1 MNEKPDPTASQTAQT
16 SGSVPFLRVLGSLLN
31 PLAHIQALSEASKVL
46 YGRRDM
52 IFAMAR
58 RDISNRYAGQVLGT
72 FWAIGHPLFQMAVMV
87 FIFSV
92 VFNQKIGGTYELP
105 RDYTV
110 YILAGLAAWLSLS
123 PVLATSAIS
132 IVSNANLIKQF
143 TFDSRVLPV
152 KDILVSFVVWAA
164 SVLIVVMYTLAT
176 YRSVP
181 WTYVLIPVVM
191 VMHFITAIGCAWAL
205 ASISVFF
212 RDVKDFVQ
220 MANTAM
226 VYVLPI
232 VYLPSWVPSIF
243 QPVIYLNPLSYLIWM
258 YQDTFYF
265 GRIEHPWAWLIGS
278 LFALFMFT
286 SGYRL
291 FRRLQPMFGSAL

>member
-1 MNEKPDPTASQTAQT
+1 MSETHKNHSRGPSA
-16 SGSVPFLRVLGSLLN
+16 VPGLRALLSLLH
-31 PLAHIQALSEASKVL
+31 PFAHIQAFGEASRMLVQ
-46 YGRRDM
+46 RRQM

-72 FWAIGHPLFQMAVMV
+72 FWAVGHPLFQMAVMV
-87 FIFSV
+87 FVFAV
-92 VFNQKIGGTYELP
+92 VFNQKIGGTHDLP

-110 YILAGLAAWLSLS
+110 YILAGLSAWLSLS

-132 IVSNANLIKQF
+132 IVSNASLIKQF
-143 TFDSRVLPV
+143 TFDARVLPA
-152 KDILVSFVVWAA
+152 KDILVSFVVW
-164 SVLIVVMYTLAT
+164 SVSILIVMLYTVIS
-176 YRSVP
+176 YRTVP

-191 VMHFITAIGCAWAL
+191 MVHFITALGCAWAL

-220 MANTAM
+220 LANTAM

-232 VYLPSWVPSIF
+232 VYLPAWVPPLF
-243 QPVIYLNPLSYLIWM
+243 KPFIYANPFSYLIWI

-265 GRIEHPWAWLIGS
+265 GRIEHPWAWLLAT

-286 SGYRL
+286 AGYRL
-291 FRRLQPMFGSAL
+291 FRRLQPMFGGAL